1 MHFLVIK
8 HGALG
13 DVVRTSYFASALR
26 KRHGDKLRLSWI
38 TAPTAYPLLRFNPHI
53 DDLWTD
59 FRSAANYCF
68 DRIFSL
74 DDELD
79 VVQSVME
86 LRTAR
91 LTGAFLDANGER
103 DYTEDVAAWFD
114 MGLLSH
120 FGKKRA
126 DELKVQNQRTHAE
139 IFCEIFDVDGVQ
151 PEFWGMPRM
160 EGAGVT
166 LRGGAVASPVIGINP
181 YAGGRWQS
189 KELRWEE
196 LEKLARYLLSQ
207 EGPLGDS
214 GTLVFLGAGDD
225 RKRNLQMAESLSDSR
240 VVVAETDDSV
250 LRLAGVIRSLDYLVT
265 SDSLALHLAIAQR
278 IPFVAFFAPTSA
290 EEIDDFR
297 LGFKLRS
304 TSADYCSYRKDADNR
319 SITAE
324 RIVEIIKLKKL
335 NALNRAPQNL
345 TAA

>member
-26 KRHGDKLRLSWI
+26 NRYGNTLRLSWI
-38 TAPTAYPLLRFNPHI
+38 TAPAAYPLLRFNPHI

-59 FRSAANYCF
+59 FRSATNYCF

-79 VVQSVME
+79 VVRSVME
-86 LRTAR
+86 LKSAK
-91 LTGAFLDANGER
+91 LIGAFLNSTGER
-103 DYTEDVAAWFD
+103 DYTADVAAWFD

-120 FGKKRA
+120 YGKTRA

-139 IFCEIFDVDGVQ
+139 IFSEIFDVDGVQ

-160 EGAGVT
+160 ERAGVM
-166 LRGGAVASPVIGINP
+166 LRNGTAASPVIGINP

-189 KELRWEE
+189 KELRRDE
-196 LEKLARYLLSQ
+196 LEKLARYLLSP

-225 RKRNLQMAESLSDSR
+225 RKRNLQVTDSLSDAR
-240 VVVAETDDSV
+240 VVIAETDDSV
-250 LRLAGVIRSLDYLVT
+250 LRLAGVIRAMDYLIT
-265 SDSLALHLAIAQR
+265 SDSLAMHLAIAQR
-278 IPFVAFFAPTSA
+278 VPFIAFFAPTSA
-290 EEIDDFR
+290 SEIDDFC
-297 LGFKLRS
+297 LGFKLCS
-304 TSADYCSYRKDADNR
+304 TSPDYCSYRKDADNR

-324 RIVEIIKLKKL
+324 RIIKIIKLGKL
-335 NALNRAPQNL
+335 NALNGN
-345 TAA
+345 TAGLVPA